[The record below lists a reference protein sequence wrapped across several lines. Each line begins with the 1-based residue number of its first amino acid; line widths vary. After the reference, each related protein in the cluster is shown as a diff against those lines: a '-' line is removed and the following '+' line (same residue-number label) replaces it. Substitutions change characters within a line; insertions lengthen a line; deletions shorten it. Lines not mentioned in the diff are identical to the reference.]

1 VRLFGAV
8 ALREEAVAQGG
19 GCEPLTVREIDVGVI
34 ARIGLNRRRRM
45 AQSACPAKPRSS
57 RLVSAMERADKAPM
71 KAAAL
76 WLTLILLGAPAAAQ
90 APDWVMQDRAYAE
103 FLTQLQGAVRSGDRR
118 AVSNLVRY
126 PLRVNSGG
134 RTRLYR
140 SPAAV
145 RRDYPLIFT
154 PNVRRA
160 ILAQRFEALFGRD
173 QGVMIGNGE
182 IWFDHVCRNM
192 GCEPPG
198 PVRIS
203 AINR

>member
-1 VRLFGAV
+1 
-8 ALREEAVAQGG
+8 
-19 GCEPLTVREIDVGVI
+19 
-34 ARIGLNRRRRM
+34 
-45 AQSACPAKPRSS
+45 
-57 RLVSAMERADKAPM
+57 M

-76 WLTLILLGAPAAAQ
+76 WLTLILAAPAAAQ
-90 APDWVMQDRAYAE
+90 APDWVLQDRSYEA
-103 FLTQLQGAVRSGDRR
+103 FLTRLQAAVRVGDRR
-118 AVSNLVRY
+118 AVAQIVRY
-126 PLRVNSGG
+126 PLRVNSDG
-134 RTRLYR
+134 RPFFYR

-145 RRDYPLIFT
+145 RRHYARIFAAR
-154 PNVRRA
+154 VRA
-160 ILAQRFEALFGRD
+160 AVLAQRFEALFGRD